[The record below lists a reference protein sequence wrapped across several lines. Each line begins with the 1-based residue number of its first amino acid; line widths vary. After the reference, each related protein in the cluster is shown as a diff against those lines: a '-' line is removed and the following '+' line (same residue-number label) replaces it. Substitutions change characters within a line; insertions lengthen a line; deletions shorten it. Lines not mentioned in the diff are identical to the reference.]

1 MTARVS
7 VVGRSTHDG
16 LRASV
21 TDAAGRNDIV
31 LIDDRDVTS
40 DEDSAPAASPGA
52 KATVV
57 NATVFY
63 AAGGCAIGAVVVVV
77 AAVAI
82 FCRCS
87 SRDKKRRHGNL
98 IRRDASV
105 FRCRI
110 GPMLE
115 LTRDIKPVVTVLC
128 SLSKTRLYKFKYDR
142 S

>member
-1 MTARVS
+1 MIARVS
-7 VVGRSTHDG
+7 AVGRSTRDG

-31 LIDDRDVTS
+31 LIDDSDVTS

-63 AAGGCAIGAVVVVV
+63 AAGGCAIVGVVVVV
-77 AAVAI
+77 VAVAI

-105 FRCRI
+105 FR
-110 GPMLE
+110 
-115 LTRDIKPVVTVLC
+115 
-128 SLSKTRLYKFKYDR
+128 
-142 S
+142 